1 MKNHAKLLSQ
11 PGARRLAVALAL
23 CAALLMCLGQAAL
36 AKTAALEG
44 FTFTLPDAFEKGFSD
59 SSAFNYWIDNDEDF
73 HGLTVGIGHCNGEEK
88 RLGLTLDWIYEQLEK
103 GDGEYMQ
110 NLIHG
115 QPTLFL
121 QAVDEEAGVS
131 YALVGITMNDAY
143 IIGVERQTETTQ
155 PVGDILL
162 EVMSSAKVYTP
173 EIRKGVSSFTPQ
185 PTAEPTPEPTPELTL
200 GQKVSIEGFTFSV
213 PDAFEQDI
221 KDDNGF
227 IYSSIDAPTAEL
239 GVGIGHCYDIEEFF
253 GVSLDW
259 IYEQLDKGDGENMQN
274 LVHGQPT
281 LFLQTADEDAS
292 YALAAIKLNGSY
304 IIGGEARQTAQPA
317 GDLLLKVLSSVEIH
331 DPQVTKDVASVT
343 EEPPMLPVEPTPEPT
358 AEPTLGQKV
367 TIGGFTFA
375 VPDEFEQVLEDDDN
389 GFAYSD
395 KFDSHVLAV
404 GIGHCYD
411 IEDTFGVSLDW
422 IYEQLDK
429 GDGEHMQNLIHG
441 QPTLFLQT
449 ADEDRSYALAAIKM
463 NGSYIIGGEGQA
475 DTQSTGDLLLEVLS
489 SVESPDPQVTKDVA
503 NVTEEPTAE
512 PAPTPLPAASNGSLL
527 PVYHPDDCQAW
538 SYNET
543 CLHYLDCFGGREAT
557 DDFLFCG
564 LDWDTDLDTAL
575 RTIAANTN
583 RQMED
588 AGNGSYMGVN
598 YDGSPFWGLNSNEC
612 FLTLI
617 SVISE
622 ENGWW
627 VECQLTPEQIVFE
640 DEQEAAAWFTRVW
653 QSLDWEEH
661 EPSTYTFELEGQG
674 QAVGSA
680 EELISLWQD
689 AAAGDAESVYAFV
702 TFNNLTLSLE
712 KDLYGDESYISCW
725 LALVPGER

>member
-239 GVGIGHCYDIEEFF
+239 GVGIGHCYDIEEF
-253 GVSLDW
+253 
-259 IYEQLDKGDGENMQN
+259 
-274 LVHGQPT
+274 
-281 LFLQTADEDAS
+281 
-292 YALAAIKLNGSY
+292 
-304 IIGGEARQTAQPA
+304 
-317 GDLLLKVLSSVEIH
+317 
-331 DPQVTKDVASVT
+331 
-343 EEPPMLPVEPTPEPT
+343 
-358 AEPTLGQKV
+358 
-367 TIGGFTFA
+367 
-375 VPDEFEQVLEDDDN
+375 
-389 GFAYSD
+389 
-395 KFDSHVLAV
+395 
-404 GIGHCYD
+404 
-411 IEDTFGVSLDW
+411 FGVSLDW